1 MAPAVLLPNVA
12 ANTEPVG
19 AGTRNNQELISMA
32 ENLSILEFLQKM
44 IDNTS
49 LRDWF
54 ARDPQGA
61 LAHYGLQDV
70 SPEDVRDA
78 IVLADDSQTADFS
91 RSYDTGFHGSLPGG
105 NGHHI
110 AGRTD
115 HDTEHH
121 SSGHSSGHQEAVE
134 HLSRYVTNNF
144 VDDRDTNVDDSVNQQ
159 IHTHGGDVDQF
170 IRTDSTT
177 ASGDGAVAAH
187 GDILGSQ
194 VTTGDG
200 NQIGDGNIKGDNNV
214 QGDGNQ
220 VVHGDGN
227 TTAFG
232 SGAANSADLHNVNV
246 SDGGALSVAGP
257 ANGFQDT
264 TDSHDHTSLTT
275 TDTTHI
281 EDSGNLHADSTTD
294 SNNDLRESTSTD
306 SHDHTHNDIDSHN
319 HVDVPVV

>member
-1 MAPAVLLPNVA
+1 
-12 ANTEPVG
+12 
-19 AGTRNNQELISMA
+19 MA
-32 ENLSILEFLQKM
+32 ESLSILEFLQKM

-61 LAHYGLQDV
+61 LAHYDLKDV

-91 RSYDTGFHGSLPGG
+91 RSYDTGFRGSLSHGSDHHTSG
-105 NGHHI
+105 NN
-110 AGRTD
+110 
-115 HDTEHH
+115 EHH
-121 SSGHSSGHQEAVE
+121 YAGHSSGHQEAIE

-187 GDILGSQ
+187 GDITGSTL
-194 VTTGDG
+194 TTGDG
-200 NQIGDGNIKGDNNV
+200 NQVGDGNIKGDNNV
-214 QGDGNQ
+214 QGNNDQ
-220 VVHGDGN
+220 VVHGDHN

-232 SGAANSADLHNVNV
+232 AGAANSADLHDV
-246 SDGGALSVAGP
+246 SVSNGGALSVAGP

-264 TDSHDHTSLTT
+264 TDSHNQTTTTT

-281 EDSGNLHADSTTD
+281 EDSGNLHADTTTD
-294 SNNDLRESTSTD
+294 SDNDLRQSTSTD
-306 SHDHTHNDIDSHN
+306 SHDHTHTDIDSHN
-319 HVDVPVV
+319 HVDLPVT

>member
-1 MAPAVLLPNVA
+1 LPP
-12 ANTEPVG
+12 TPSPSG
-19 AGTRNNQELISMA
+19 RYRRNNQELTTMA
-32 ENLSILEFLQKM
+32 ESLSILEFLHKM
-44 IDNTS
+44 IDNVG

-54 ARDPQGA
+54 AKDPQAA
-61 LAHYGLQDV
+61 LAHYDLKDV

-91 RSYDTGFHGSLPGG
+91 RNFDSGFHGSLPSSG
-105 NGHHI
+105 GHHT
-110 AGRTD
+110 AGSTA
-115 HDTEHH
+115 HH
-121 SSGHSSGHQEAVE
+121 TAGHQEAVE

-144 VDDRDTNVDDSVNQQ
+144 VDHRDTNVDDSVNEQ

-187 GDILGSQ
+187 GDIRDSQ
-194 VTTGDG
+194 DTTGDG
-200 NQIGDGNIKGDNNV
+200 NQVGDGNIKGDNNI
-214 QGDGNQ
+214 QGDDNQ

-232 SGAANSADLHNVNV
+232 SGAANSANLHDVNV

-257 ANGFQDT
+257 ASGTQNTFDN
-264 TDSHDHTSLTT
+264 HNHTSTTT

-281 EDSGNLHADSTTD
+281 EDSGNLHADTTTN
-294 SNNDLRESTSTD
+294 SGNESHETTTTD
-306 SHDHTHNDIDSHN
+306 SHDHTHTDFDSHN
-319 HVDVPVV
+319 HVDVPVI